1 MTRISSLSDYKI
13 TSASAGFNHSLF
25 ITNDGKV
32 LACGCNDSGQLMT
45 KSFGSDERLPIETTI
60 TDGATFCIAGSFI
73 SAVLVN
79 AEVPM
84 HMPNRPV
91 TERADKKDEN
101 DKEQEAIS
109 SEKEKH
115 VNEKKALFAEIA
127 KLRNDSKTYSCD
139 NSKLRRDKEAYE
151 EEIAKLRK
159 DNEALANDNI
169 KLRKDKEDNEEE
181 IAKLR
186 KDNEALA
193 NDNIKLRKDNA
204 TYAEEIEKLH
214 KDNEALAKDNMK
226 NRSNVSDKQ
235 PSPSP
240 APSPFP
246 SPVSMKLLDTAKI
259 DSLERCKEVGVGC
272 SGRVYKVYMK
282 EAYALK
288 EMNVSKASQNFRHF
302 IGECEM
308 LSMLEHPNILK
319 TFGICIGD
327 ADHPPCILLEFC
339 ESNLHDEVTKKSLSS
354 VDLVFSVYQIAE
366 GMKYVH
372 SRQIIHRDLKP
383 SNILLESDGTVKI
396 SDFGIA
402 KLMTAEEQLSL
413 THGVGTQKFMA
424 PEIIDESD
432 FYDEKVDVYSFGV
445 LAFFVLS
452 GGDMPK
458 IKMSEVLSGKKPS
471 IPSSFSDFAK
481 KMIGDCLNFEAKD
494 RPSFSDIVEQM
505 ENNEYMMLP
514 LDSFESNEVKIK
526 VRQHKD
532 KIPQY

>member
-139 NSKLRRDKEAYE
+139 NSKLRRDKEAY
-151 EEIAKLRK
+151 
-159 DNEALANDNI
+159 
-169 KLRKDKEDNEEE
+169 EEE

-372 SRQIIHRDLKP
+372 SCRIIHRDIKP
-383 SNILLESDGTVKI
+383 SNILITEDGIIKI
-396 SDFGIA
+396 CDFGIS
-402 KLMTAEEQLSL
+402 KQSQTSIF
-413 THGVGTQKFMA
+413 GGTQKFMA
-424 PEIIDESD
+424 PELIDEHD
-432 FYDEKVDVYSFGV
+432 NYDEKVDVYSFGV
-445 LAFFVLS
+445 LLFQQRRNA
-452 GGDMPK
+452 
-458 IKMSEVLSGKKPS
+458 
-471 IPSSFSDFAK
+471 
-481 KMIGDCLNFEAKD
+481 
-494 RPSFSDIVEQM
+494 
-505 ENNEYMMLP
+505 EN
-514 LDSFESNEVKIK
+514 
-526 VRQHKD
+526 
-532 KIPQY
+532 